1 MTETISTQ
9 SDANE
14 AADKSAITQL
24 VARFANSFDLKNWD
38 RLGECLADRVDTDY
52 SDLRGTPPETLTRER
67 FVELRRAALQDLD
80 THHLA
85 GNIEVALRGNTGSA
99 TASMVIFRR
108 SDDGQMLNTHCVYTL
123 GLAKEHGTW
132 RIRSIVQK
140 VLWSDGDKSIH
151 RGIATRDP

>member
-1 MTETISTQ
+1 MH
-9 SDANE
+9 SDGN
-14 AADKSAITQL
+14 AADESAITQL
-24 VARFANSFDLKNWD
+24 VARFAHSFDLKNWD

-52 SDLRGTPPETLTRER
+52 SDLRGAPPETLTRER
-67 FVELRRAALQDLD
+67 FVELRRAALQDLS

-85 GNIEVALRGNTGSA
+85 GNVEVAVQGKTGSA
-99 TASMVIFRR
+99 TVSMVIFRR

-132 RIRSIVQK
+132 RIRSIVQR